1 MKKPVLMCLLLLSN
15 LTLNTVMASVTV
27 AVGKEQYIF
36 SHEPRLIEILAPIAN
51 QRDWYWPGAVLFEED
66 GSQLEKTR
74 QLLLNNLSTLFN
86 RYQSEKPNLALSIK
100 QLKITISSWC
110 LARRL
115 PIAID
120 YDLARIVAAAN
131 PQLPHGKFILELTE
145 RKNTLQLFGAIKKTT
160 EVTHLD
166 NADVSMYLPDQIR
179 SDLANRDFLILIQ
192 ADGRTIKTPIAY
204 WNKAHQEAMPG
215 SQLFIPFSQSLL
227 QPEFAI
233 INQQIMSL
241 ALNRLQQ

>member
-1 MKKPVLMCLLLLSN
+1 
-15 LTLNTVMASVTV
+15 
-27 AVGKEQYIF
+27 
-36 SHEPRLIEILAPIAN
+36 
-51 QRDWYWPGAVLFEED
+51 
-66 GSQLEKTR
+66 
-74 QLLLNNLSTLFN
+74 
-86 RYQSEKPNLALSIK
+86 KPNLALSIK

-131 PQLPHGKFILELTE
+131 PQLLHGKFILELTE
-145 RKNTLQLFGAIKKTT
+145 RKNTLRLFGAIKKTT

-166 NADVSMYLPDQIR
+166 DADVSMYVPDQIR
-179 SDLANRDFLILIQ
+179 SDLANRDYLILIQ